1 MGVAL
6 RVRGWRLVLLVLV
19 LAIVAVLLARDW
31 HASANTGSGTGNS
44 MGNSTAD
51 GAGTSQGDAIGVGHA
66 LAAAS
71 TSRLGSEPACAAYS
85 GLPAGWGSDPH
96 AGMVRVDGGSF
107 IFGSEHGYPDERP
120 AQAGATRVAGFWID
134 RTEVTQAQFAAF
146 VAATGYVTQ
155 AERQGAGVVFH
166 VPTAEELQQRPYAW
180 WTLEK
185 GAQWRT
191 VQAGASASTSAP
203 ASASMSS
210 PAPAAAM
217 ASAESAASAAPAAS
231 ANVNASGGHLP
242 VTLVTQADAL
252 AYARWLGRDLPTEAE
267 WEYAGKAGRSDAQL
281 DTAPA
286 DAAGKPAANY
296 WQGAFPQ
303 LDVAADGHA
312 GVAPAGCYAPNGF
325 GLHDMIGNVWEWTR
339 DPYTGPRQPH
349 ANGDTAV
356 AAGRPA
362 NPASPANAA
371 MVIKGGSFL
380 CAPDYCV
387 RYRASARE
395 SQERDLAAAHIGF
408 RTVRR
413 N

>member
-1 MGVAL
+1 MAL
-6 RVRGWRLVLLVLV
+6 PA
-19 LAIVAVLLARDW
+19 LALGAALLALVW
-31 HASANTGSGTGNS
+31 HTSASTGAGSGNGNDNA
-44 MGNSTAD
+44 MA
-51 GAGTSQGDAIGVGHA
+51 GAP
-66 LAAAS
+66 AAK
-71 TSRLGSEPACAAYS
+71 LGSEPSCVAYS
-85 GLPAGWGSDPH
+85 GLPAGWGIDPH
-96 AGMVRVDGGSF
+96 AGMVQVKGGSF
-107 IFGSEHGYPDERP
+107 IFGSERGYPDERP
-120 AQAGATRVAGFWID
+120 AQPGATRVAGFWID

-146 VAATGYVTQ
+146 VAATGYVTE

-191 VQAGASASTSAP
+191 AQAAAPSSTPASASTSA
-203 ASASMSS
+203 SA
-210 PAPAAAM
+210 PAPVK
-217 ASAESAASAAPAAS
+217 AP
-231 ANVNASGGHLP
+231 GGHLP

-267 WEYAGKAGRSDAQL
+267 WEYAGKAGRSDNQL
-281 DTAPA
+281 DTAPT
-286 DAAGKPAANY
+286 DAEGKPAANY

-312 GVAPAGCYAPNGF
+312 GVAPVGCYAPNGF
-325 GLHDMIGNVWEWTR
+325 GLYDMIGNVWEWTQ

-356 AAGRPA
+356 AAGRIAGAGNAPNA
-362 NPASPANAA
+362 ANAA
-371 MVIKGGSFL
+371 NATMVIKGGSFL

>member
-1 MGVAL
+1 M
-6 RVRGWRLVLLVLV
+6 
-19 LAIVAVLLARDW
+19 
-31 HASANTGSGTGNS
+31 AN
-44 MGNSTAD
+44 AP
-51 GAGTSQGDAIGVGHA
+51 
-66 LAAAS
+66 AAQ
-71 TSRLGSEPACAAYS
+71 LGSEPLCAAYS
-85 GLPAGWGSDPH
+85 GLPAGWGADPH
-96 AGMVRVDGGSF
+96 AGMVQVKGGSF
-107 IFGSEHGYPDERP
+107 IFGSERGYPDERP
-120 AQAGATRVAGFWID
+120 AQPGATRVAGFWID

-146 VAATGYVTQ
+146 VAATGYVTE

-191 VQAGASASTSAP
+191 AQAAAPSPSPSLASASAPAPAP
-203 ASASMSS
+203 ASAS
-210 PAPAAAM
+210 APVK
-217 ASAESAASAAPAAS
+217 AP
-231 ANVNASGGHLP
+231 GGHLP

-267 WEYAGKAGRSDAQL
+267 WEYAGKAGRSDNQL
-281 DTAPA
+281 DTAPT
-286 DAAGKPAANY
+286 DAEGKPAANY

-303 LDVAADGHA
+303 LDVGADGHA
-312 GVAPAGCYAPNGF
+312 GVAPVGCYAPNGF
-325 GLHDMIGNVWEWTR
+325 GLYDMIGNVWEWTQ

-356 AAGRPA
+356 AAGRIAGAGNAPKA
-362 NPASPANAA
+362 PNAGNAANAT

-408 RTVRR
+408 RTVQRDLTAAHLDVVSGKISR
-413 N
+413 

>member
-1 MGVAL
+1 M
-6 RVRGWRLVLLVLV
+6 RLPPPGPGKRLASRLGISLLLILLAGLV
-19 LAIVAVLLARDW
+19 LALR
-31 HASANTGSGTGNS
+31 SGANE
-44 MGNSTAD
+44 
-51 GAGTSQGDAIGVGHA
+51 VP
-66 LAAAS
+66 AA
-71 TSRLGSEPACAAYS
+71 RLGSEPSCAAYS
-85 GLPAGWGSDPH
+85 GLPAGWGSNAH
-96 AGMVRVDGGSF
+96 AGMVRVDSGSF
-107 IFGSEHGYPDERP
+107 IFGSERGYPDERP
-120 AQAGATRVAGFWID
+120 AQPGATRVKGFWID

-146 VAATGYVTQ
+146 VKATGYVTE

-166 VPTAEELQQRPYAW
+166 VPTAEELAQRPYAW
-180 WTLEK
+180 WTLEQ

-191 VQAGASASTSAP
+191 PPAGAKEG
-203 ASASMSS
+203 
-210 PAPAAAM
+210 
-217 ASAESAASAAPAAS
+217 AETA
-231 ANVNASGGHLP
+231 GGHLP

-267 WEYAGKAGRSDAQL
+267 WEYAGKAGRSDARL

-286 DAAGKPAANY
+286 DANGKPAANY

-312 GVAPAGCYAPNGF
+312 GLAPVGCYAANGF
-325 GLHDMIGNVWEWTR
+325 GLYDMIGNVWEWTR

-356 AAGRPA
+356 AAAAGGARHSIGA
-362 NPASPANAA
+362 ANAT

-413 N
+413 D